1 MKIDK
6 YRYLSNGRYKVTID
20 NKDYILYED
29 VILKYNILALK
40 EIEYDKLKEY
50 LKDNDYY
57 EAYYLAIKYINVKL
71 RTPLEIEKHLLK
83 NNYSKDI
90 INKVI
95 TKLQTLK
102 YLDDNR
108 YASSYINDAIN
119 LKNIGPLKIKSD
131 LEKLG
136 LSKEVISSNLKIYTK
151 DIEEEKIKKY
161 INKEVKLNKNKSLWT
176 LKNSILTKLLN
187 KGFSKETILKHLADI
202 SLDEKAIYQ
211 REYNKIYNK
220 LAKKYH
226 GQELELKVKQK
237 LSQKGFYIN

>member
-108 YASSYINDAIN
+108 YLRIKNDN
-119 LKNIGPLKIKSD
+119 LFGESA
-131 LEKLG
+131 
-136 LSKEVISSNLKIYTK
+136 T
-151 DIEEEKIKKY
+151 KKY
-161 INKEVKLNKNKSLWT
+161 RRGFPDKFWRRKKWSIDINQVEFV
-176 LKNSILTKLLN
+176 
-187 KGFSKETILKHLADI
+187 
-202 SLDEKAIYQ
+202 
-211 REYNKIYNK
+211 
-220 LAKKYH
+220 
-226 GQELELKVKQK
+226 QERW
-237 LSQKGFYIN
+237 